1 MSKKSDEVKRGRDE
15 VISQSVEVKSV
26 EVNGENDRLD
36 LALSEDMK
44 PSDPSDLGKWQGEA
58 VTRILMEGVE
68 YFNLPTVRN
77 DEEVADR
84 LNWYFRQCA
93 EKQRLP
99 TVEYMCLALGT
110 TSTTFSEWERGSK
123 GPVRA
128 SLLRKAKQILK
139 GIDAKFALEGKINP
153 VMYIFRAKN
162 YYGMQDKQDVVIT
175 PSSPLD
181 GVQDEK
187 ALTEVIDLL
196 PEDLTETEE
205 EI

>member
-1 MSKKSDEVKRGRDE
+1 MSRKSDEVKRGKDE
-15 VISQSVEVKSV
+15 VRSDEVRSV
-26 EVNGENDRLD
+26 EVNRENGFELTAGRSGEL
-36 LALSEDMK
+36 
-44 PSDPSDLGKWQGEA
+44 SDPAEMGDWKGEA
-58 VTRILMEGVE
+58 VTRILSEGIE
-68 YFNLPTVRN
+68 YFNLATVRN
-77 DEEVADR
+77 DEETADR
-84 LNWYFRQCA
+84 LNWYFSKCA
-93 EKQRLP
+93 EYQRLP
-99 TVEYMCLALGT
+99 TVEFMALALGT
-110 TSTTFSEWERGSK
+110 TNQVLSEWERGSK

-128 SLLRKAKQILK
+128 ALLRKAKQILR